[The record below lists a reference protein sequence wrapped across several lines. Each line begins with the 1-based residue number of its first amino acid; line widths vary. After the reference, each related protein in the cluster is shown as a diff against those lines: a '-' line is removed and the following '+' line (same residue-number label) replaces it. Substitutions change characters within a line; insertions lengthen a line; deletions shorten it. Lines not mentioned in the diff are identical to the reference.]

1 MVAFVCLLWILFHG
15 TRGSPVLRSDPVEPV
30 RPTEDGASGSDF
42 YRLPVFLHA
51 PRPLVPP
58 DLFRPAPVKEP
69 LPAGLNA
76 LLVPPT
82 RPDHNV
88 PGGGAR
94 AVEVWC
100 GTETVSVRVDRIL
113 LRSWTAP
120 DRFRLGSC
128 EANSVS
134 SRYLFFYYGLKECGG
149 TLQVVGGELV
159 YTYVLSYTPP
169 PQGYVIRVFPVKL
182 PIHCRY
188 NRFHYSYK
196 IGFRPQVQQTTFL
209 KGIKSKLTFSLSVC
223 NADWKPIP
231 SGHTFLLGEP
241 LYFVAQVRTLMVGER
256 LYVDSCY
263 ATSSEDPGSLP
274 KVDIISN
281 YGCMTDSWREGSSS
295 RFLSGKSSVVK
306 FSVDTFLFSEVSQVQ
321 YLHCSL
327 SVGLSSSSISKSCSY
342 NKTAGRWEEL
352 ISSSS
357 VCSCC
362 GSVCAGEETSFQNR
376 VRSSG
381 WFVDPKEGKKTP
393 EMRPRFFQAK
403 EGEEPLGQ
411 DESWKD
417 DVNVTHEGVQTF
429 PEETRNGYK
438 ERKGELM
445 STTVRHQDTT
455 GKEPEGGETEVVV
468 MKKETFNI
476 MSDES
481 GSHGNE
487 MSWVRDM
494 GPDFRNKRIHV
505 LSNDDGRTNSTV
517 RTQGDVSIDETPVC
531 PDGLSCRAG
540 STASNGPGTSYGST
554 GAEHFSTYNISSSD
568 SSVFLHPVSENGQPE
583 VEASPSPKRIVCE
596 QAAEGE
602 DLRIRGLES
611 GFRDEIC
618 KDVSESDFDSGAIGE
633 VLHQSLLNGEVELS
647 ATASRLHTAGSLSFE
662 SEPVQR
668 ANSSHSAT
676 VTTSLHGPD
685 PLTARQW
692 AELVPEWVLEHL
704 AFLVKKPAEA
714 AS

>member
-1 MVAFVCLLWILFHG
+1 M
-15 TRGSPVLRSDPVEPV
+15 DEQ
-30 RPTEDGASGSDF
+30 
-42 YRLPVFLHA
+42 
-51 PRPLVPP
+51 
-58 DLFRPAPVKEP
+58 
-69 LPAGLNA
+69 
-76 LLVPPT
+76 
-82 RPDHNV
+82 
-88 PGGGAR
+88 
-94 AVEVWC
+94 
-100 GTETVSVRVDRIL
+100 
-113 LRSWTAP
+113 
-120 DRFRLGSC
+120 
-128 EANSVS
+128 
-134 SRYLFFYYGLKECGG
+134 
-149 TLQVVGGELV
+149 LQVVGGELV

-241 LYFVAQVRTLMVGER
+241 LYFVAQVRTLMAGER

-281 YGCMTDSWREGSSS
+281 YGC
-295 RFLSGKSSVVK
+295 
-306 FSVDTFLFSEVSQVQ
+306 
-321 YLHCSL
+321 
-327 SVGLSSSSISKSCSY
+327 SIFIVPYHKSCSY

-411 DESWKD
+411 DGSWKD
-417 DVNVTHEGVQTF
+417 DVNVTLEGVQTF

-517 RTQGDVSIDETPVC
+517 MTQGDVSIDETPVC

-633 VLHQSLLNGEVELS
+633 VLHQSLLNGQVELS

>member
-1 MVAFVCLLWILFHG
+1 MVAFVGLLWILFHG
-15 TRGSPVLRSDPVEPV
+15 TRGSPVLRWDPVEPV

-88 PGGGAR
+88 PGRGAR
-94 AVEVWC
+94 AVEAWC

-196 IGFRPQVQQTTFL
+196 IGFRPQVQHKTFL
-209 KGIKSKLTFSLSVC
+209 KGIKSKLTFSLSIC
-223 NADWKPIP
+223 NADWRPIP

-241 LYFVAQVRTLMVGER
+241 LYFVAQVRTLMAGER

-306 FSVDTFLFSEVSQVQ
+306 FSVDTFLFREVSQVQ

-327 SVGLSSSSISKSCSY
+327 SVGLGSSSISKSCSY

-429 PEETRNGYK
+429 TEETRNGYK
-438 ERKGELM
+438 ERKGELR
-445 STTVRHQDTT
+445 STTVRHQETT
-455 GKEPEGGETEVVV
+455 GKEPEG
-468 MKKETFNI
+468 
-476 MSDES
+476 
-481 GSHGNE
+481 
-487 MSWVRDM
+487 
-494 GPDFRNKRIHV
+494 
-505 LSNDDGRTNSTV
+505 
-517 RTQGDVSIDETPVC
+517 
-531 PDGLSCRAG
+531 
-540 STASNGPGTSYGST
+540 
-554 GAEHFSTYNISSSD
+554 
-568 SSVFLHPVSENGQPE
+568 ENGQPE

-611 GFRDEIC
+611 GFRDKIC

-662 SEPVQR
+662 SEPVQG

-676 VTTSLHGPD
+676 VTTSLHVPD
-685 PLTARQW
+685 PLTASQW
-692 AELVPEWVLEHL
+692 AELVPEWVLEDL

>member
-1 MVAFVCLLWILFHG
+1 MVAFVGLLWILFHG
-15 TRGSPVLRSDPVEPV
+15 TRGSPVLRWDPVEPV

-88 PGGGAR
+88 PGRGAR
-94 AVEVWC
+94 AVEAWC

-196 IGFRPQVQQTTFL
+196 IGFRPQVQHKTFL
-209 KGIKSKLTFSLSVC
+209 KGIKSKLTFSLSIC

-241 LYFVAQVRTLMVGER
+241 LYFVAQVRTLMAGER

-306 FSVDTFLFSEVSQVQ
+306 FSVDTFLFREVSQVQ

-429 PEETRNGYK
+429 TEETRNGYK
-438 ERKGELM
+438 ERKGELR
-445 STTVRHQDTT
+445 STTVRHQETT
-455 GKEPEGGETEVVV
+455 GKEPEG
-468 MKKETFNI
+468 
-476 MSDES
+476 
-481 GSHGNE
+481 
-487 MSWVRDM
+487 
-494 GPDFRNKRIHV
+494 
-505 LSNDDGRTNSTV
+505 
-517 RTQGDVSIDETPVC
+517 
-531 PDGLSCRAG
+531 
-540 STASNGPGTSYGST
+540 
-554 GAEHFSTYNISSSD
+554 
-568 SSVFLHPVSENGQPE
+568 ENGQPE

-611 GFRDEIC
+611 GFRDKIC

-662 SEPVQR
+662 SEPVQG

-676 VTTSLHGPD
+676 VTTSLHVRD
-685 PLTARQW
+685 PLTASQW
-692 AELVPEWVLEHL
+692 AELVPEWVLEDL